1 MSVFRRAIV
10 YLREEFNLRRVVAIT
25 GLGLAATGLTI
36 LATRSGSAPSG
47 SDRSSSVQSP
57 LQPHS
62 SRIAGIARSTC
73 SCSHVAAQARVDAF
87 AAVARRIY
95 AQEHAA
101 VIGRVVANH
110 LDRNA
115 ALLRALITGD
125 RAKIRSEARRP
136 VIAHEV
142 RVRVS
147 DGSRVLMDAGLPF
160 VVQGAQG
167 ELRSANG
174 ASLGRVDVSIQ
185 DVIGFVKLVDRET
198 GTKVVVR
205 GRRGIVQTQFPAAA
219 HARLPASGNV
229 SIRGRSYL
237 VRSFHEVDFNGN
249 PLTVWILD
257 PA

>member
-1 MSVFRRAIV
+1 MTVLRRIAA
-10 YLREEFNLRRVVAIT
+10 YLRQKLNLRLVVVVI
-25 GLGLAATGLTI
+25 GLGLAASAFGM
-36 LATRSGSAPSG
+36 LATRSGSAPSR
-47 SDRSSSVQSP
+47 SDRSSSVEP
-57 LQPHS
+57 P
-62 SRIAGIARSTC
+62 SRRAGGNVGSTC
-73 SCSHVAAQARVDAF
+73 PCSDVVAQARVDAF

-101 VIGRVVANH
+101 VIGRVVAKH

-115 ALLRALITGD
+115 ALLRALQTGD

-142 RVRVS
+142 RVRVR
-147 DGSRVLMDAGLPF
+147 DGSHVLMDAGLPF

-167 ELRSANG
+167 ELRSSNG
-174 ASLGRVDVSIQ
+174 ARLGRIDVSIQ

-205 GRRGIVQTQFPAAA
+205 GRRGIVQTLFPAAA

-237 VRSFHEVDFNGN
+237 VRSFHEIDFNGN